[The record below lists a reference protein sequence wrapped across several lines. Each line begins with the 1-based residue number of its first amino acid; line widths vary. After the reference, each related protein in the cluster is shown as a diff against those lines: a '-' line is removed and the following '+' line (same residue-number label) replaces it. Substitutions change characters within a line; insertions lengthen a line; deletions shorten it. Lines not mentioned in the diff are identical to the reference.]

1 MNIYQDI
8 LCAKK
13 EGRKLLALLIDPDKL
28 TNDSLAALVKKI
40 NTLPVTHIFV
50 GGSLVENNVLDH
62 LLTSLKKV
70 TSLPVLLFPGDPSQ
84 LSDKADGLLFLQLLS
99 GRNPTYL
106 IDYQLAAVPVLKDA
120 QVEIISTAYLLID
133 GGKESAVQRVSQT
146 QPMSRT
152 DVSKVVD
159 TCIAG
164 MWMGSKLIY
173 LEAGSG
179 ALFPVPKEM
188 ITEVHKAVDIPVIV
202 GGGIRSAQMIE
213 EVYQAGADLVVIGTA
228 FENDTNFFNS

>member
-62 LLTSLKKV
+62 LLTSLKV
-70 TSLPVLLFPGDPSQ
+70 ATSLPVILFPGDPSQ

-179 ALFPVPKEM
+179 ALFSVPKEM
-188 ITEVHKAVDIPVIV
+188 IKEVHKAVDIPVIV

>member
-62 LLTSLKKV
+62 LLTSLKV
-70 TSLPVLLFPGDPSQ
+70 ATSLPVILFPGDPSQ

-179 ALFPVPKEM
+179 ALFSVPKEM

>member
-62 LLTSLKKV
+62 LLTSLKEV
-70 TSLPVLLFPGDPSQ
+70 TSLPVILFPGDPSQ

-179 ALFPVPKEM
+179 ALFSVPKEM